1 MQDSQSCIVALET
14 AVKSCLKK
22 NKIDVPDVMTAFE
35 PFNDDMSRV
44 LCEYVQMLRIFT

>member
-1 MQDSQSCIVALET
+1 M
-14 AVKSCLKK
+14 KSCLKK

-44 LCEYVQMLRIFT
+44 LCEYVQILRIFT